1 MPCGAWQHCSF
12 AFDIREKDYRAFT
25 LRALHRVY
33 GDFLRLQKLV
43 DVVLPDLTRRDLAAP
58 YLYLQK
64 RNGGT
69 QLFIYLSSDSGVCAC
84 GNVMCGAEEEKL
96 YLTRLKIHK
105 RWVSLRNLI
114 SDASRDKIVI
124 LATHIVSDID
134 MIADKVILLDEG
146 SLKKT

>member
-12 AFDIREKDYRAFT
+12 AFDIRKKDYRAFA
-25 LRALHRVY
+25 LCALHRFY

-58 YLYLQK
+58 YLYLQE
-64 RNGGT
+64 RNGGA

>member
-1 MPCGAWQHCSF
+1 
-12 AFDIREKDYRAFT
+12 
-25 LRALHRVY
+25 
-33 GDFLRLQKLV
+33 
-43 DVVLPDLTRRDLAAP
+43 
-58 YLYLQK
+58 
-64 RNGGT
+64 
-69 QLFIYLSSDSGVCAC
+69 
-84 GNVMCGAEEEKL
+84 MCGAEEEKL

-105 RWVSLRNLI
+105 RCVSLRNLI

>member
-1 MPCGAWQHCSF
+1 
-12 AFDIREKDYRAFT
+12 
-25 LRALHRVY
+25 
-33 GDFLRLQKLV
+33 
-43 DVVLPDLTRRDLAAP
+43 
-58 YLYLQK
+58 
-64 RNGGT
+64 
-69 QLFIYLSSDSGVCAC
+69 
-84 GNVMCGAEEEKL
+84 MCGAEEEKL